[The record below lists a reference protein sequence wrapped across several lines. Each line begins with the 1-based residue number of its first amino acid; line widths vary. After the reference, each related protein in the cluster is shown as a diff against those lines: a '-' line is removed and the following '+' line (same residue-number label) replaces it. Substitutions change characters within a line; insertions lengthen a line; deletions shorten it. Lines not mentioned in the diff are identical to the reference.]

1 MTTITYTY
9 DETKMTNRDYMIAV
23 LTDSIDDG
31 GASYESLAKY
41 DIACPY
47 NSEDDCLNSHEIN
60 GYGTNEYSK
69 GCTRCK
75 LLWLKREYDTY
86 PSDDESW
93 ED

>member
-47 NSEDDCLNSHEIN
+47 ISEDDCLNSHEIN
-60 GYGTNEYSK
+60 GYGTDEYNK

-75 LLWLKREYDTY
+75 LSWLEREYDTY
-86 PSDDESW
+86 PSDDGSW